1 MNNNNSNT
9 EIATVANGCFWCS
22 EAIFRRLKGVK
33 SVLPGYA
40 GGIVKNP
47 SYDQVCTGKTRHAE
61 SIQIEFDPKVIPF
74 EKILDIFWYTHDP
87 TTLNRQGNDVGTQ
100 YRSAIFYHNQKQ
112 KEIAEKSKKELE
124 KEGVYKDPI
133 VTEIT
138 DFRDFYVAEDYHKNY
153 YENHQD
159 APYCNFIIDPKV
171 NKLLL
176 KYGNNV
182 KEEYK

>member
-1 MNNNNSNT
+1 MQ
-9 EIATVANGCFWCS
+9 EIVETWVFDFRELSLKELPYDASTIGTAVRRFIESRS
-22 EAIFRRLKGVK
+22 EWKG
-33 SVLPGYA
+33 
-40 GGIVKNP
+40 
-47 SYDQVCTGKTRHAE
+47 TGAQLLGE
-61 SIQIEFDPKVIPF
+61 LEKVM
-74 EKILDIFWYTHDP
+74 EEL
-87 TTLNRQGNDVGTQ
+87 Q

-138 DFRDFYVAEDYHKNY
+138 PFRNFYVAEDYHKNY
-153 YENHQD
+153 YENNQN

-171 NKLLL
+171 NKLLQ

-182 KEEYK
+182 KEEYIR

>member
-1 MNNNNSNT
+1 
-9 EIATVANGCFWCS
+9 
-22 EAIFRRLKGVK
+22 VK
-33 SVLPGYA
+33 D
-40 GGIVKNP
+40 P
-47 SYDQVCTGKTRHAE
+47 SYNQVCTGKTGYAE
-61 SIQIEFDPKVIPF
+61 SIQIEFDPKV
-74 EKILDIFWYTHDP
+74 WHTHDP

-112 KEIAEKSKKELE
+112 KEIAEKSKKEVE

-138 DFRDFYVAEDYHKNY
+138 PFEIFYVAEDYHKNY
-153 YENHQD
+153 YENNQN

-176 KYGNNV
+176 KYGNSV
-182 KEEYK
+182 KEEYIR